1 MEKVFHS
8 LRTTGIK
15 KKEKKNVEYK
25 IGFMETY
32 LPRKNCIKYYW
43 KKEGKIGEATEESS
57 ITC

>member
-8 LRTTGIK
+8 LRTTGI
-15 KKEKKNVEYK
+15 KKNVEYK

-32 LPRKNCIKYYW
+32 LPSKNCIKYYW
-43 KKEGKIGEATEESS
+43 KKKAKTGKIGEATKDSS